1 MFPPQVDDIFGI
13 DLPNNDGDPR
23 DDNQHGTH
31 VAGILGAI
39 GNNNI
44 GIAGAASYTQ
54 NIKIMAIKFLDNEG
68 GGDLSDAILGIEYVG
83 TGTGW
88 LIRIGP
94 VSDQCHR
101 VMSPCHVTSDAQWSK
116 CHTCRMSDLR
126 SHVGCT
132 VSQSALRSP
141 CHSVNSLDI
150 NS

>member
-68 GGDLSDAILGIEYVG
+68 GGDTHTAKSNLRAPGQKAVAVCPSPRV
-83 TGTGW
+83 
-88 LIRIGP
+88 RIP
-94 VSDQCHR
+94 ISV
-101 VMSPCHVTSDAQWSK
+101 
-116 CHTCRMSDLR
+116 
-126 SHVGCT
+126 
-132 VSQSALRSP
+132 ALRP
-141 CHSVNSLDI
+141 VMRENPSLVRRRRK
-150 NS
+150 NFGPKTRFS